1 MEATMSAHI
10 KSNSAMAI
18 PEKIKGAMD
27 YLGTV
32 KPGEE
37 VCFYHNLSSLV
48 DDVLTERTKDNKTNN
63 VEFHGVRP
71 VDDGKCCKPC
81 SLG

>member
-1 MEATMSAHI
+1 MSAHI